1 MWSRMYPGCDPCD
14 ECFFCRSTTSH
25 ENKVVIWQMQE
36 EVLCDWVSSKF
47 FGVHICCILFVLLS
61 PAILLQSI
69 EALGLKAFFP
79 KGHRGILK
87 RYCQRAQSPKCLQ
100 SHLVYQSITYAYLC
114 YILLYIVFWSTIFFL
129 YNIYNLEV
137 NHFCASTLE
146 FLECDVG
153 KTGRKYMKVL
163 EQA

>member
-1 MWSRMYPGCDPCD
+1 M
-14 ECFFCRSTTSH
+14 
-25 ENKVVIWQMQE
+25 
-36 EVLCDWVSSKF
+36 
-47 FGVHICCILFVLLS
+47 
-61 PAILLQSI
+61 
-69 EALGLKAFFP
+69 
-79 KGHRGILK
+79 
-87 RYCQRAQSPKCLQ
+87 
-100 SHLVYQSITYAYLC
+100 
-114 YILLYIVFWSTIFFL
+114 LYIAIYSILRYNLFF